1 MRFVKPVLCGAIV
14 VSLAAWALL
23 APTAAVACPFCS
35 APSLTLSE
43 QFAKADAAILGQW
56 ISGEMSNKER
66 LGSTTYEIVQVA
78 RTPFKS
84 VENGKGENGKAIE
97 KGKQITLE
105 RYRAGKKGDL
115 ALLLG
120 SRSKGENIEWGS
132 PLDVSAT
139 SYNYIV
145 DAPSQES
152 KPELRLAYYLKYLEN
167 PDRMVADDAYAEF
180 ANAPYKN
187 IVPLAKLFPRESLR
201 KWLTSPDV
209 PATRTGLYGLM
220 LGLCG
225 SEEDAALMQAKIM
238 ESAQDFRLGIEGVM
252 GGYLM
257 LTGENGLREIEKS
270 KLQDKQVAFSETY
283 AAMQALRFLWT
294 YGEGRIS
301 GERLKTSMRLL
312 LDRPEVADLVIGDLT
327 RWKDW
332 SIQARLM
339 ELYGADEYNIPS
351 IKRSIIRYMIA
362 STKDVPAGGGEQ
374 PTRHVTD
381 GARHLEELRNKDA
394 KMVNDAERFFFL
406 Q

>member
-1 MRFVKPVLCGAIV
+1 MRYAKPLLLGAFV

-23 APTAAVACPFCS
+23 APTPAAACPFCS

-43 QFAKADAAILGQW
+43 QYAKADAAILGQW
-56 ISGEMSNKER
+56 VSGEMSTREK

-78 RTPFKS
+78 RTPFKT
-84 VENGKGENGKAIE
+84 GESGKAIE

-115 ALLLG
+115 TLLLG
-120 SRSKGENIEWGS
+120 TRSKGESVEWSS
-132 PLDVSAT
+132 PLDVSVA

-145 DAPSQES
+145 EAPSQDTKTEQ
-152 KPELRLAYYLKYLEN
+152 RLAYYLKFLEN

-187 IVPLAKLFPRESLR
+187 IVPLAKQFPRESLR
-201 KWLTSPDV
+201 KWLTTPEV
-209 PATRTGLYGLM
+209 PVTRTGLYGLM

-225 SEEDAALMQAKIM
+225 TEDDAAMMHAKIM
-238 ESAQDFRLGIEGVM
+238 ETGQEFRLGIEGVM
-252 GGYLM
+252 SGYLM
-257 LTGENGLREIEKS
+257 LTGEKGLNEIERS
-270 KLQDKQVAFSETY
+270 KLRSKDVAFSETY

-294 YGEGRIS
+294 YGDGRIS

-332 SIQARLM
+332 SLQTRLM
-339 ELYGADEYNIPS
+339 ELYGAEEYNIPS
-351 IKRSIIRYMIA
+351 MKRAIIRYMIA
-362 STKDVPAGGGEQ
+362 STKDVSAGGGEK
-374 PTRHVTD
+374 PPKHAVD
-381 GARHLEELRNKDA
+381 GARYLEELRNKDA
-394 KMVNDAERFFFL
+394 KMVNDAERYFFL